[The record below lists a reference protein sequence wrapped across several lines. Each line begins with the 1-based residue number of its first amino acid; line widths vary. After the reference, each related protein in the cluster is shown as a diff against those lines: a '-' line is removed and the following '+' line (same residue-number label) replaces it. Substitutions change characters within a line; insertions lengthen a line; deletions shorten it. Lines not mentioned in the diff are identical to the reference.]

1 MSRKNS
7 GTPSDLVS
15 SSSSL
20 SAGFFSCSEYIESK
34 DFTTQEKESTDKL
47 DEENT
52 KSEGVPEF
60 FLDKEKGS
68 EEDKE

>member
-7 GTPSDLVS
+7 GTPSDLVF

-20 SAGFFSCSEYIESK
+20 SVGFFSSAEYIESK

-47 DEENT
+47 DEENS
-52 KSEGVPEF
+52 KSGDIPEF
-60 FLDKEKGS
+60 FLDKEKES
-68 EEDKE
+68 EENKE